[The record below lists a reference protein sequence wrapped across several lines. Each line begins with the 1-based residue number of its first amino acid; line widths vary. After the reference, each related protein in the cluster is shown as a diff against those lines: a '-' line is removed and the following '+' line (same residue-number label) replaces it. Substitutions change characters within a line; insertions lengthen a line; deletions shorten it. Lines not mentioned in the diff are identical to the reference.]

1 MSEIKALAK
10 KYFEENAVRYTEDF
24 YFQIKDHPKWIRHKS
39 ILELVEKFVPEKGSK
54 VLDIGCG
61 PGFLAIDLGRKG
73 YVGIGMDISEKMLSI
88 ANKQVS
94 ESDIKGWNF
103 LLGDAERTNLEDA
116 SFDCAIASGVIEYMA
131 EDVKMLKEMNRI
143 LKPDGHLIL
152 NISNL
157 FGYSTSLNFFSK
169 LLKEIPGVM
178 NVATK
183 LRKIVTKSEYPA
195 EKLHFSSRKHFV
207 PKFHRTL
214 VKYGFQS
221 EVNEYFHFN
230 FLPAPF
236 STIAS
241 RLLHKADAKL
251 DVLDRTPLRVF
262 GASHLMCAKKVRF
275 G

>member
-1 MSEIKALAK
+1 MSFVVDIKTAAA
-10 KYFEENAVRYTEDF
+10 KYFEENAVRYTEDY
-24 YFQIKDHPKWIRHKS
+24 YFQQKEHPKWVRHKR
-39 ILELVEKFVPEKGSK
+39 ILELVEEFVPEKRSR

-61 PGFLAIDLGRKG
+61 PGLLAIDLDRKG
-73 YVGIGMDISEKMLSI
+73 YVGVGLDISEKMISFCKKK
-88 ANKQVS
+88 ANGLAIENWEFV
-94 ESDIKGWNF
+94 I
-103 LLGDAERTNLEDA
+103 GDAEKTGLEDA

-195 EKLHFSSRKHFV
+195 EKLHFSPRKHFV

-262 GASHLMCAKKVRF
+262 GATHL
-275 G
+275 